1 MKQSLLISIVLG
13 VWFAGCSNHNPFVPE
28 DDYLCTTSSVPP
40 VQEPITSKAMYRATM
55 KPYCINGVTYYPIA
69 ARVGQKFY
77 GIASWY
83 GPNFH
88 GGQTSNGE
96 YYDMYA
102 LTAAH
107 KTLPINT
114 MVKVTNLQN
123 GKSTIVRINDRG
135 PFVPDRIIDL
145 SYQAAQEIGLIKHG
159 TAKVELEVV
168 SLDKTANRYAHRPPA
183 ILSRPTAVSDAQKM
197 GKTPTV
203 APFSEVAMPTP
214 PAQATTGVPHTVT
227 VSIPQTGGYAVQ
239 IASFSEKAKA
249 LAFKQRCYN
258 VAAGHTVRIREKK
271 IADKPI
277 YTILIGTFR
286 NRDDAKAYMKRYG
299 YRDAFIVKD

>member
-1 MKQSLLISIVLG
+1 MKRNLLLGIVLG
-13 VWFAGCSNHNPFVPE
+13 IWFAGCTIHNPFVPE
-28 DDYLCTTSSVPP
+28 DDYLCTTAPVPS

-55 KPYCINGVTYYPIA
+55 KPYCVNGVTYYPIA
-69 ARVGQKFY
+69 AKVGQKFY

-168 SLDKTANRYAHRPPA
+168 SYDKTANRYAHKPP
-183 ILSRPTAVSDAQKM
+183 ITLSSPAAVSDTQKTD
-197 GKTPTV
+197 KKPAI
-203 APFSEVAMPTP
+203 APFSEVPMPTP
-214 PAQATTGVPHTVT
+214 STQPLTSTLHHTT
-227 VSIPQTGGYAVQ
+227 VSTPQTGGYAVQ

-299 YRDAFIVKD
+299 YHDAFIVKD